1 MSTERER
8 LRRWSRS
15 GAALASMAALAT
27 SAVAGEAA
35 RRVEVRV
42 VEVAAGRAYL
52 TPGGEGPLRVGD
64 TVRIAGSAY
73 PILARNSKH
82 AVIAL
87 GKHELQPGQRGF
99 VLVQPLPAE
108 SFAARPVPRPL
119 QAFAGQWRAPSLP
132 ADAQS
137 PRYVPLGT
145 MSDARRNRAAFR
157 ADYQRVQPLSGPG
170 LAIDR
175 TRLRAL
181 LHAELSS
188 LPISL
193 DADGFAEL
201 WRADDLAQ
209 RPQNASRPVF
219 NLRQLELG
227 YRGDTVQAA
236 LGRLRYASSTLGV
249 LDGGRASAALGEDWS
264 VGAFGGTLPN
274 PLDGSWASD
283 AARFGGEVNWQ
294 DPSSAARPRA
304 NLTLQG
310 SRYLGQN
317 DERRISGFVEAYPDF
332 GRLGA
337 RAEISF
343 FDAGNP
349 WGAASSELTA
359 LGADASLRFD
369 SLRLGASFDLRRPER
384 SLWLA
389 AFLPPGYFCTRSA
402 IAGLAPTEPCLGGDA
417 RYASVL
423 NAAWDGSS
431 WTLDGGTTFT
441 TSHPATIEQSTAFLH
456 FQQRELFGVLRLDA
470 GASASHGSWLDSAAL
485 ELGAGAPLARD
496 TADLSLYYRPSIAR
510 YGVDAQAFLEHG
522 WGGRWWW
529 TPAASID
536 LDGSCELLT
545 GADVDVLL
553 LQVGLSWTPRF

>member
-1 MSTERER
+1 MKRGAGRCICCWAVLATMGSLAT
-8 LRRWSRS
+8 
-15 GAALASMAALAT
+15 GAA
-27 SAVAGEAA
+27 AGEAQ

-42 VEVAAGRAYL
+42 VEVAGGRAYL
-52 TPGGEGPLRVGD
+52 TPGGESQLRVGD
-64 TVRIAGSAY
+64 QVRIGGVAY
-73 PILARNSKH
+73 PIVARNSKH

-87 GKHELQPGQRGF
+87 GRRELEPGQRGF
-99 VLVQPLPAE
+99 VLVQAAATE
-108 SFAARPVPRPL
+108 TFAARPAPRPL
-119 QAFAGQWRAPSLP
+119 EAFASQWRPPSLP
-132 ADAQS
+132 AETQR
-137 PRYVPLGT
+137 PRFVPLGT

-157 ADYQRVQPLSGPG
+157 VDYQRIEPLSGPG

-181 LHAELSS
+181 LHAEASS
-188 LPISL
+188 LPLSV

-201 WRADDLAQ
+201 WRADDLAE

-227 YRGDTVQAA
+227 YRGDAVQAA
-236 LGRLRYASSTLGV
+236 LGRLRYASSTLGT
-249 LDGGRASAALGEDWS
+249 LDGGRASAALGEHWS

-283 AARFGGEVNWQ
+283 AARFGAELNWQ
-294 DPSSAARPRA
+294 DEASTARPRA

-337 RAEISF
+337 RAEVSF
-343 FDAGNP
+343 FDPGNP
-349 WGAASSELTA
+349 WAAATSELTA
-359 LGADASLRFD
+359 LGADAALRFG
-369 SLRLGASFDLRRPER
+369 SLRLGAAFDLRRPER

-389 AFLPPGYFCTRSA
+389 AFLPQGYFCTRRPSA
-402 IAGLAPTEPCLGGDA
+402 GVVPNEPCLGGDA
-417 RYASVL
+417 RYATVL

-431 WTLDGGTTFT
+431 WTLDGGATFT
-441 TSHPATIEQSTAFLH
+441 TSRPAVIEQSTGFLH
-456 FQQRELFGVLRLDA
+456 FQERDLFGVLRLDA
-470 GASASHGSWLDSAAL
+470 GASASHGSWIDSAAL

-496 TADLSLYYRPSIAR
+496 SADLSLYYRPSILR
-510 YGVDAQAFLEHG
+510 YGVDAQAFLEQG
-522 WGGRWWW
+522 WGGRMWW
-529 TPAASID
+529 TPATSID

-545 GADVDVLL
+545 GRDVDVLL
-553 LQVGLSWTPRF
+553 LQLGLTWTPRF